1 NGLRNLMAMTQ
12 HILPEL
18 EKYAPTS
25 VTALRGKAADLD
37 KSQDERSRISSD
49 FQKLSQN
56 GTVDAML
63 EAASKAPPDMQND
76 LYRQAAWKAFNDGGT
91 ERAREIIN
99 DNVSDPS
106 QRTWMLADFDRKALW
121 RAAKDGQLA

>member
-1 NGLRNLMAMTQ
+1 GLREQNTARQQAADSSATKSPAIIDESTLRQLLEMISTAAQKGALDQQEQNGLRNLMAMTQ

-63 EAASKAPPDMQND
+63 EAASKAPPDMQN
-76 LYRQAAWKAFNDGGT
+76 
-91 ERAREIIN
+91 
-99 DNVSDPS
+99 
-106 QRTWMLADFDRKALW
+106 
-121 RAAKDGQLA
+121 